1 MTTGGSNKADGLR
14 VDEFTARQVTRLRLT
29 VLRLARRIRKNEA
42 SRFSPPQQSVLA
54 ILDSYGPMTPGRLA
68 EIEAVQPPSITRILG
83 QLEQLGVVTRE
94 PDKDNLR
101 QVQIRLTDEGLL
113 AAAEVHSGR
122 DEWLATMLERLP
134 ADRKDS
140 LMDLVETL
148 ELLLEES
155 AVETTS

>member
-1 MTTGGSNKADGLR
+1 MKTGDTITTNGSP
-14 VDEFTARQVTRLRLT
+14 VDEFSARQVTRLRLS
-29 VLRLARRIRKNEA
+29 VLRLARRIRQNEA

-94 PDKDNLR
+94 PVKDNLR
-101 QVQIRLTDEGLL
+101 QVQVRLTEEGRR
-113 AAAEVHSGR
+113 AATEVHSGR
-122 DEWLATMLERLP
+122 DEWLANVLERLP
-134 ADRKDS
+134 AERRAS
-140 LMDLVETL
+140 LMDIVETL

-155 AVETTS
+155 TVEMAS

>member
-1 MTTGGSNKADGLR
+1 MDR
-14 VDEFTARQVTRLRLT
+14 WPVDEFNARDVTRLRLT
-29 VLRLARRIRKNEA
+29 ILRLARRIRRNEA

-94 PDKDNLR
+94 PVKANLR
-101 QVQIRLTDEGLL
+101 QVQVRLTDEGRR

-122 DEWLATMLERLP
+122 DEWLATMIEGLP
-134 ADRKDS
+134 RDRKAS
-140 LMDLVETL
+140 LIDLVETL
-148 ELLLEES
+148 EMMLEES
-155 AVETTS
+155 PVEMTS

>member
-1 MTTGGSNKADGLR
+1 MKTGDTITADESPF
-14 VDEFTARQVTRLRLT
+14 DEFSTRQVTRLRLT
-29 VLRLARRIRKNEA
+29 VLRLARRIRRNEA

-83 QLEQLGVVTRE
+83 QLEQQGVVTRE
-94 PDKDNLR
+94 PVKDNLR
-101 QVQIRLTDEGLL
+101 QVQVRLTDEGRR

-122 DEWLATMLERLP
+122 DEWLASMLERLP
-134 ADRKDS
+134 ADRKAS
-140 LMDLVETL
+140 LMELVGTL

-155 AVETTS
+155 VVEMAS

>member
-1 MTTGGSNKADGLR
+1 MKTGGAITTDGSL
-14 VDEFTARQVTRLRLT
+14 VDELTTREVTRLRLT
-29 VLRLARRIRKNEA
+29 VLRLARRIRRNEA

-83 QLEQLGVVTRE
+83 QLEQLGVVVRQ
-94 PDKDNLR
+94 PVKGNLR
-101 QVQIRLTDEGLL
+101 QVQVCLTPAGRL

-122 DEWLATMLERLP
+122 DEWLASMLERLP
-134 ADRKDS
+134 PDRKAS

-148 ELLLEES
+148 ELLLD
-155 AVETTS
+155 ETPGEMAS